1 MPLDPDDFSAAHE
14 TAKRVAK
21 LITPEDFAGFCKVA
35 IFIVLP
41 IIVLLTLAGAIVWNV
56 F

>member
-1 MPLDPDDFSAAHE
+1 MPLDPDDLSAAHE
-14 TAKRVAK
+14 TAKRIAG
-21 LITPEDFAGFCKVA
+21 LITPADFVGFAKIS

-41 IIVLLTLAGAIVWNV
+41 FVVLVTLVGAVVWNV